1 MRPGA
6 GPTCA
11 AVLLL
16 AWAGAWGRSRGAGV
30 TGRAA
35 ARRGSVAK
43 GTCSGITHAA
53 VAAAVPRPLPLLGAH
68 CQGQHYAPRAWAAHR
83 RPRAASSAS
92 AAQNTQ
98 ARTPRANTHPQAPR
112 TPPSTL
118 RCARRRCWSTTTA
131 TARCTAPARSRGP
144 PTCSAA
150 PLPTQTRCAAC
161 RRGQRLASP
170 RLADSHMHITGT
182 AARWCA
188 RSRPA
193 PPPYAQCTWGHSPQ
207 DQRGGAGGSRSSGGV
222 PLALAAHNVMRQ
234 PYFAVTLQLQ
244 PPAACA
250 ALADMRHRP
259 GDTPAR

>member
-193 PPPYAQCTWGHSPQ
+193 PPPTHSAPGATRRRTSAAAQVG
-207 DQRGGAGGSRSSGGV
+207 RAAAGACHSRSQ
-222 PLALAAHNVMRQ
+222 R
-234 PYFAVTLQLQ
+234 T
-244 PPAACA
+244 
-250 ALADMRHRP
+250 
-259 GDTPAR
+259 T